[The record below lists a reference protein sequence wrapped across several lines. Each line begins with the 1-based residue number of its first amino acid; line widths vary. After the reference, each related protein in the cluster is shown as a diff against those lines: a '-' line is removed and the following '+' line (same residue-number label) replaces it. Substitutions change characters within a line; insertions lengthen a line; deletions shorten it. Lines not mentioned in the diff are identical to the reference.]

1 MPFGLTYAAYV
12 MGVGLTMVFG
22 PPDSSTAQS
31 QSALS
36 LGTVVMPWADPGS
49 ENFLTFSHTAPQL
62 VWGRFHPVY
71 ALGLSDQGTGFV
83 SAGLGRRLDIWG
95 IKVTAFTGPALFFD
109 NHNNDVLQFRTGF
122 DIMQPLGD
130 WVTMT
135 GGYYHISNGQAN
147 APSAD
152 IDVAHLG
159 LVVRC

>member
-62 VWGRFHPVY
+62 VWGGSIPFMHWACRIRGRV
-71 ALGLSDQGTGFV
+71 LS
-83 SAGLGRRLDIWG
+83 RRDWG
-95 IKVTAFTGPALFFD
+95 A
-109 NHNNDVLQFRTGF
+109 
-122 DIMQPLGD
+122 D
-130 WVTMT
+130 WIF
-135 GGYYHISNGQAN
+135 GG
-147 APSAD
+147 
-152 IDVAHLG
+152 
-159 LVVRC
+159 